1 MYLKNLHL
9 VNFKNWEQASFDF
22 APKLNCFVGSNGSG
36 KTNLLDAIHYLSV
49 CKSYFNTIDSQ
60 NIKDDEGFFVVE
72 GDFEKDDSESHIY
85 CGLKRGEKKVF
96 KKNKKSYDKLADHIG
111 RYPSVIISPYD
122 RDLITEGSEIRR
134 KFMDNVISQSDPIYL
149 DNLVRYNKAVQ
160 QRNALLKFFA
170 ANHTFDKA
178 GLEVYDEQMQERGV
192 PVYEKRKEFLEQLEP
207 KLSYY
212 YNIIADGREAPA
224 ITYQSQ
230 LHENS
235 FNELLEKY
243 RDKDRINQY
252 SGAGIHKDDLQ
263 FSIDGRKVKKFGSQG
278 QQKSFLIAL
287 KLAQYDFLYTKQ
299 GVKPL
304 LLLDDIFDK
313 LDEVRVEQLVRL
325 VHDEN
330 FGQIFITDT
339 HANRTA
345 HLVKNVDDKANVF
358 TIQNAKIEHEEK
370 Q

>member
-1 MYLKNLHL
+1 MFLKNLHL
-9 VNFKNWEQASFDF
+9 VNFKNWEQASFEF

-36 KTNLLDAIHYLSV
+36 KTNALDAIHYLSV

-60 NIKDDEGFFVVE
+60 NIRNQEGFFVVE
-72 GDFEKDDSESHIY
+72 GDFEKDDSESHVY
-85 CGLKRGEKKVF
+85 CGLKRGDKKVF
-96 KKNKKSYDKLADHIG
+96 KKNKKSYDRLADHIG
-111 RYPSVIISPYD
+111 QFPSVIISPYD
-122 RDLITEGSEIRR
+122 RDLITEGSEVRR

-149 DNLVRYNKAVQ
+149 DNLQRYNKAVQ

-170 ANHTFDKA
+170 ANHTYDAA
-178 GLEVYDEQMQERGV
+178 GIEVYDQQMEERGI

-207 KLSYY
+207 KLLYY
-212 YNIIADGREAPA
+212 YNIIADGREEPS
-224 ITYQSQ
+224 ISYQSQ
-230 LHENS
+230 LHDRNFAEI
-235 FNELLEKY
+235 LKQY
-243 RDKDRINQY
+243 RERDRVNQY
-252 SGAGIHKDDLQ
+252 SGGGIHKDDLH
-263 FSIDGRKVKKFGSQG
+263 FTIDGRRVKKFGSQG

-313 LDEVRVEQLVRL
+313 LDEERVEQLVRL

-345 HLVKNVDDKANVF
+345 HLVKTVDDKANVF
-358 TIQNAKIEHEEK
+358 TISNAGTVYEEK

>member
-60 NIKDDEGFFVVE
+60 NIKDTEGFFVVE
-72 GDFEKDDSESHIY
+72 GDFEKDNSQSHIY
-85 CGLKRGEKKVF
+85 CGLKRGEKKTF

-212 YNIIADGREAPA
+212 YNIIADGQEAPA

-230 LHENS
+230 LHDSN
-235 FNELLEKY
+235 FNDLLEKY
-243 RDKDRINQY
+243 SDKDRINQY